1 MVYNVYVSE
10 VEKMVLWFS
19 GTGNSKYVAQRIA
32 HAFNQEI
39 ISIFDRIK
47 NEDYTAVHSDDEL
60 IFVVPTYSWRIPRV
74 VEKWIENTQFSGNNS
89 AYFVMTCGGDIG
101 NSEKYIKKLC
111 DKKGFEYMGVMPIV
125 MPENYI
131 AMFDAPDENEA
142 VKIVNKAQPYI
153 NSTLQYIGEHK
164 PIRENKVGI
173 AEKLKSSIVN
183 DVFYAL
189 FVKDKKFYVTQSC
202 VGCGKCVELCPL
214 NNITMVDSVPKWN
227 GNCTHCM
234 SCICKCPNM
243 AIEYGSKSLN
253 QPRYNCP
260 SNT

>member
-1 MVYNVYVSE
+1 
-10 VEKMVLWFS
+10 MVLWFS

-111 DKKGFEYMGVMPIV
+111 DKKGFEYMGVI
-125 MPENYI
+125 
-131 AMFDAPDENEA
+131 F
-142 VKIVNKAQPYI
+142 
-153 NSTLQYIGEHK
+153 
-164 PIRENKVGI
+164 
-173 AEKLKSSIVN
+173 
-183 DVFYAL
+183 
-189 FVKDKKFYVTQSC
+189 
-202 VGCGKCVELCPL
+202 
-214 NNITMVDSVPKWN
+214 
-227 GNCTHCM
+227 
-234 SCICKCPNM
+234 
-243 AIEYGSKSLN
+243 
-253 QPRYNCP
+253 
-260 SNT
+260 